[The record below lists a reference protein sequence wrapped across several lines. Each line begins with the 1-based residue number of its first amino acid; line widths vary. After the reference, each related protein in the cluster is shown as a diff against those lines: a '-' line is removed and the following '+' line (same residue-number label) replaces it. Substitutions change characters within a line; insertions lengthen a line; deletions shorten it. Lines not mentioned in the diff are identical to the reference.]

1 MSAADP
7 LLYLL
12 ERLDQE
18 SVQYVLIGGQA
29 VRLNGFVRATE
40 DIDLLVEASAANGAR
55 IKRALDFLPAAAEL
69 DPDWFTPDGKG
80 RTENIRVADALLV
93 DLVFEANGETC
104 KSLAPYVHEL
114 VIDGV
119 KLRVPDI
126 DGLLKTKS
134 RYRAKD
140 QLDRRVLLRIKRGL
154 DAPAS

>member
-1 MSAADP
+1 MTATDP
-7 LLYLL
+7 LLRLM
-12 ERLDQE
+12 ERLE
-18 SVQYVLIGGQA
+18 EEGVHYVLIGGQA

-40 DIDLLVEASAANGAR
+40 DVDLLVEATMENGKR
-55 IKRALDFLPAAAEL
+55 IKRALAFLPAAAEL
-69 DPDWFTPDGKG
+69 DVSWFTPDGRG
-80 RTENIRVADALLV
+80 HAENIRVADALLV
-93 DLVFEANGETC
+93 DLVFEANGETW
-104 KSLAPYVHEL
+104 KSLAPYVREIA
-114 VIDGV
+114 IDGV

>member
-1 MSAADP
+1 MTPSDP
-7 LLYLL
+7 LLRLL
-12 ERLDQE
+12 QRLDE
-18 SVQYVLIGGQA
+18 EGVVYVLIGGQA

-40 DIDLLVEASAANGAR
+40 DVDLLVDATRANGER

-69 DPDWFTPDGKG
+69 DPAWFVPDGKG
-80 RTENIRVADALLV
+80 RAENIRVADELLV

-119 KLRVPDI
+119 KLRVPDL